1 VDGKRRVD
9 PRARGRATFHP
20 MNASVGGEVEAW
32 CTTCRIMKDH
42 IIVAVVAGAPAKV
55 ECMGCGKQHQ
65 YRAQPP
71 GTKPTRAAG
80 GEGAARSPRAPS
92 AAAAARAAAAEEAA
106 RANAEMQARIA
117 AADRDAKTYTPKVK
131 FELGQA
137 VRHPTFGVGI
147 VVAHPAPQKMEVAF
161 REGARLLL
169 HDRDAQAAVT
179 LERPAARRDDDGPRS
194 VPDAPAR
201 R

>member
-1 VDGKRRVD
+1 
-9 PRARGRATFHP
+9 
-20 MNASVGGEVEAW
+20 
-32 CTTCRIMKDH
+32 MKDH
-42 IIVAVVAGAPAKV
+42 IIVAVVGSSPAKV

-80 GEGAARSPRAPS
+80 GEGASVRTPRAPS

-117 AADRDAKTYTPKVK
+117 SADRDALTYNAKTK
-131 FELGQA
+131 FEIGQA

-179 LERPAARRDDDGPRS
+179 LARPSARSDEDGPRG
-194 VPDAPAR
+194 VPDAPLR